1 MRFNVPQ
8 FIEIEDKIFG
18 PLTWKQFLYVGGG
31 FGMATVLLMVAP
43 LWIFVLFGLP
53 MGILA
58 GLLAFY
64 KVNNRPFSD
73 FLEALYNYA
82 LNKKEFFWVRQEEVV
97 YGTRDRSQMS
107 TEENN
112 STIKKA
118 GDLRS
123 LTRQLELE
131 SLQKDEGGTDIITK

>member
-82 LNKKEFFWVRQEEVV
+82 LNKKEFFWVRQEEIV
-97 YGTRDRSQMS
+97 YGTRDRSQMNNNEDVS
-107 TEENN
+107 TFVK
-112 STIKKA
+112 T

>member
-18 PLTWKQFLYVGGG
+18 PLTWKQFHYVGAG
-31 FGMATVLLMVAP
+31 FGIATVLLMVAP
-43 LWIFVLFGLP
+43 LRIFVLFGLP

-82 LNKKEFFWVRQEEVV
+82 LNKKEFFWKRQEEII

-107 TEENN
+107 VEENN
-112 STIKKA
+112 NTIKKA

-131 SLQKDEGGTDIITK
+131 SLQKDESGTDIITK